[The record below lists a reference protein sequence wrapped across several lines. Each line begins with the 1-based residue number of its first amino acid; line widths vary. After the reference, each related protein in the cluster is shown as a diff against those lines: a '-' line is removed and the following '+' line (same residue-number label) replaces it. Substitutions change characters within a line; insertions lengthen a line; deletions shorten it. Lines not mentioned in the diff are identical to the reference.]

1 MRNIEKYTNALSKAI
16 DKELMRELSFGCV
29 NYWSKGSHNDMDFE
43 LFLISKNSIINSLE
57 SINWGLINN
66 FSDLRRAGFEVET
79 QMFSATNSINTHK
92 GLIFLH
98 MFLAKAYMDRVTWY
112 ELNDYIR
119 ILSRPLL
126 MDYEDR
132 PKAILRDV
140 NGLKDVRNY
149 PLTGFEDLTKLVDKI
164 HGKDISDEYL
174 TLYLISKVDDT
185 TTFNR
190 SDLQILRILQSKADD
205 ILKIDDED
213 LYKKEI
219 HKLNNFYKEHYIS
232 TGGVAD
238 LFTTIRTL
246 EYLREEF
253 DE

>member
-1 MRNIEKYTNALSKAI
+1 MRDIKIYTDCLSKSI
-16 DKELMRELSFGCV
+16 NRELKRKYAFGCV
-29 NYWSKGSHNDMDFE
+29 NYWSKGSHNDMDYG
-43 LFLISKNSIINSLE
+43 LFLKSKNSITNSLNNIKWD
-57 SINWGLINN
+57 SIYN
-66 FSDLRRAGFEVET
+66 FSDLRKAGYKVET
-79 QMFSATNSINTHK
+79 KMFESTNGINTHK

-98 MFLAKAYMDRVTWY
+98 MFLAKAYMDGVHWNQ
-112 ELNDYIR
+112 LNDYVSV
-119 ILSRPLL
+119 LSKPLL

-132 PKAILRDV
+132 PKAILWDV
-140 NGLKDVRNY
+140 NNLKDIRNY
-149 PLTGFEDLTKLVDKI
+149 PLTGFKDLTKLVDKI

-185 TTFNR
+185 TTFHR
-190 SDLQILRILQSKADD
+190 SDLQTLRSLQSKADD
-205 ILKIDDED
+205 ILKIDDKE
-213 LYKKEI
+213 LYDKEI
-219 HKLNNFYKEHYIS
+219 YEFDNYYREHYIS